1 MGLREPMTIA
11 DTLYYLSDEILFI
24 PFLFILVG
32 SIVLTF
38 KLNFIQFRGLGAM
51 FRLLAS
57 GQGASQAKH
66 KVRPSRA
73 LFIAMSTT
81 IGIGNIVAPIFAI
94 GFGGPGAL
102 LGFFLATIFG
112 SAATYAEAVLAV
124 KTRERYKDGSIKGG
138 PMQYLSL
145 ALHPAFSY
153 LYAALCVP
161 LFVSW
166 TSNQSNQLAVL
177 LEPLGPPRWMVGLG
191 LALITPLLLA
201 GGIKRIGLIAAK
213 IVPVMFVLYTGGL
226 MWILWLTR
234 AQLAHAI
241 WLVFASAF
249 TTKALGGAAVGVG
262 IQRALRWGL
271 AKGIQSN
278 EAGVGTSAIAHATAD
293 IDDPVEQGL
302 LSMISVYTNGLLCI
316 LTGLAIITSG
326 VWQDPTLSFDIVMA
340 ERMFSLYFS
349 TAGTLMLMVS
359 GTLFAFTTIMGNSYY
374 GMKCFAF
381 TTGNRF
387 GMVHHFL
394 VIAAIFFGAVLDARF
409 VWSIVDFFLIPVA
422 IPNMIGIVVLVFKKT
437 DLFRADH
444 ILARKKNPSV

>member
-1 MGLREPMTIA
+1 MNVA

-24 PFLFILVG
+24 PFLFILIG

-51 FRLLAS
+51 VRLLAG
-57 GQGASQAKH
+57 GQKASTAKH
-66 KVRPSRA
+66 KVRPTRA
-73 LFIAMSTT
+73 LFVAMSTT

-102 LGFFLATIFG
+102 LGFLLATIFG
-112 SAATYAEAVLAV
+112 GAATYAEAVLAV

-138 PMQYLSL
+138 PMMYLSL
-145 ALHPAFSY
+145 ALHPAFSF

-177 LEPLGPPRWMVGLG
+177 IEPLGVERWVVGLV
-191 LALITPLLLA
+191 LAALTPLLLA
-201 GGIKRIGLIAAK
+201 GGIKRVGLIAAK
-213 IVPVMFVLYTGGL
+213 VVPVMFVLYTGGL
-226 MWILWLTR
+226 LWILWLTR
-234 AQLAHAI
+234 AQLAHTI

-249 TTKALGGAAVGVG
+249 TTKALGGAGVGVG

-271 AKGIQSN
+271 AKGVQSN
-278 EAGVGTSAIAHATAD
+278 ESGVGTSAIAHATAD
-293 IDDPVEQGL
+293 VDDPVEQGL

-316 LTGLAIITSG
+316 LTGLVVITSG

-340 ERMFSLYFS
+340 ERVFFLYFS
-349 TAGTLMLMVS
+349 SVGSALLVLS
-359 GTLFAFTTIMGNSYY
+359 ATLFAFTTIMGNSYY

-381 TTGNRF
+381 TTSNRY
-387 GMVHHFL
+387 GMFHHLL
-394 VIAAIFFGAVLDARF
+394 VMAAIFLGAVLDARF
-409 VWSIVDFFLIPVA
+409 VWSVVDFFLIPVA

-444 ILARKKNPSV
+444 ILARKKIPSV